1 MNDEIFKVQKIHNEI
16 HSSFQLFPDTELNI
30 SNFSD
35 MSFSRKYD
43 LGKENSFYCYLNLPE
58 EKEFLEDIF
67 RKKIIDNI
75 EQRNKE
81 REEEEE
87 KSLFN
92 FNIFDKLYFQDL
104 SLPAP
109 ENLIDAQN
117 IEKKKMKFE
126 SDNFSI
132 KATDYNTKD
141 TKAKI
146 NKCIFGVGGQIK
158 IEQRIDYCI
167 KHFKVYTSKF
177 LKEYGNKLIND
188 CKFQNEMK
196 NLKLFSPSYKY
207 FTGNS
212 NEKENKIFLNFTV
225 EQIFSYPDTT
235 LKKDNRLQ
243 KKNKDIINTL
253 LNYIENKYD
262 IEVPEN
268 MEKLKNFLKMTFE
281 DIIILFYNS
290 KQFKDYSS
298 DPKTLFLDKHFIKI
312 KGFSLLEKN
321 GFIKLIKK

>member
-1 MNDEIFKVQKIHNEI
+1 MNDEIFKVQKTHNEI

-43 LGKENSFYCYLNLPE
+43 LGKENSFYSYLNLPE

-104 SLPAP
+104 SLPSP
-109 ENLIDAQN
+109 EPLIDAQN

-146 NKCIFGVGGQIK
+146 NKCIFGVEGQIK

-262 IEVPEN
+262 KEVPEN

>member
-1 MNDEIFKVQKIHNEI
+1 MDDGNFKFQETHNEI
-16 HSSFQLFPDTELNI
+16 LSSIQLFPDNI
-30 SNFSD
+30 NESNFSD

-43 LGKENSFYCYLNLPE
+43 LGKENSFHSYLNLSDK
-58 EKEFLEDIF
+58 KEFLEDNFGKEIL
-67 RKKIIDNI
+67 DNI

-146 NKCIFGVGGQIK
+146 NKCIFGVEGQIK

-268 MEKLKNFLKMTFE
+268 MEKLKNFFKMTFE
-281 DIIILFYNS
+281 DIIILFYKS